1 MMQAIYSKKE
11 LGDVAEY
18 LMSFQKSLTDEFME
32 GYSSLKE
39 AIKTN
44 GIPNLANRTYDASS
58 SIVTANSEGEYV
70 SNVESWSSV
79 AFKCERHS
87 YGVMDISFNLSE
99 DHPRAKKYPTA
110 YRLIQEFGDNCS
122 LANYSCMAPN
132 SIIKR
137 HTDPENIN
145 GKNVRIH
152 IPLIIPEGDI
162 FLEVNGQEVNWS
174 DCFGFSNQ
182 LMHSAFNL
190 TDEYRLVFFLDLTRE
205 YVGID
210 LGEKIELARTIA
222 TKPFIRNKNGTSIIS
237 PTPKPWELGKV
248 YINKQW
254 S

>member
-1 MMQAIYSKKE
+1 MQAIYSRKE

-44 GIPNLANRTYDASS
+44 GIPNLAGRPYDSAST
-58 SIVTANSEGEYV
+58 IVSKNEEGRYEP
-70 SNVESWSSV
+70 NVESWTAV
-79 AFKCERHS
+79 IFRYERHD
-87 YGVMDISFNLSE
+87 GIVERSFTTSE
-99 DHPRAKKYPTA
+99 DHLHATKYPTA
-110 YRLIQEFGDNCS
+110 YKLIKEFGDNCS

-182 LMHSAFNL
+182 LMHSSFNL
-190 TDEYRLVFFLDLTRE
+190 SDEYRLIFL
-205 YVGID
+205 ID
-210 LGEKIELARTIA
+210 LDREFIGLEPGTEYDPA
-222 TKPFIRNKNGTSIIS
+222 TASKSKPFMRNKNGYYILSV
-237 PTPKPWELGKV
+237 TPPGGV
-248 YINKQW
+248 YAKKL
-254 S
+254 